1 MDEGTSKPRVC
12 LTEKE
17 LLVARK
23 LSRLSQ
29 MLLQFQC
36 RRCRRTTYVFPDY
49 LRWGV
54 WRSRSVPDDPPSSVP
69 PPPPPLPPII
79 VPPKG
84 RASDGAQRKLSSP
97 LRAGSGGEDD
107 AIPSSSAALPAV
119 NHVDERP
126 ESMVIQRREF
136 ASLDADP
143 PAGAHLNRN
152 IEEHSDQLI
161 ARNSVLRQ
169 VEEQK
174 LLIAAKVWPAAAT
187 GYSPTRNR
195 HSHCQ
200 RQRQRQPPIAAD
212 PKLSLLPLE
221 VIPVENHQELDG
233 RCATGRAPSSRAML
247 DLNASPEMEEEIEE
261 EGEDQVPAAEQEER
275 VEHGYEYGGADT
287 AAR

>member
-1 MDEGTSKPRVC
+1 MSHYKPLLPSFSRIRRSRSSRFWCALSSSARLAHPIAASIWEEEDMDEGTSKPRVC

-119 NHVDERP
+119 NH
-126 ESMVIQRREF
+126 
-136 ASLDADP
+136 
-143 PAGAHLNRN
+143 
-152 IEEHSDQLI
+152 
-161 ARNSVLRQ
+161 
-169 VEEQK
+169 QK

-187 GYSPTRNR
+187 GYSPTRKR

-212 PKLSLLPLE
+212 PKLALLPLE

-247 DLNASPEMEEEIEE
+247 DLNASPETEEEIEE

-275 VEHGYEYGGADT
+275 VEHGYEYGCADT